1 MSKKGKHG
9 VRNPKRTKPNP
20 YAKRKSRGGWGRS
33 DPRDDF
39 GAEERRENMRDWY
52 CSSDDYDDTP
62 FEDSPEFDDSD
73 IPWHGDDGDNND
85 GV

>member
-20 YAKRKSRGGWGRS
+20 YAKRRNRGGWGNE
-33 DPRDDF
+33 PREDEWRNERWTRN
-39 GAEERRENMRDWY
+39 AEQE
-52 CSSDDYDDTP
+52 P
-62 FEDSPEFDDSD
+62 EDNWDSGEED
-73 IPWHGDDGDNND
+73 KEEYD

>member
-20 YAKRKSRGGWGRS
+20 YAKRRNRGGWGR
-33 DPRDDF
+33 DPRDD
-39 GAEERRENMRDWY
+39 EDENEGRGGW
-52 CSSDDYDDTP
+52 SRQDDYDDTP

-73 IPWHGDDGDNND
+73 TPWNGDDDN
-85 GV
+85 G